1 MERPRAL
8 ISVWDKLGVVEFASS
23 LDSMGWGIV
32 STGGTAST
40 LRAAGIEVTDVSE
53 VTDHP
58 EIFDGRVKTLHPAIH
73 GGVLARRES
82 QEDMSK
88 LTELGYHAID
98 LVCVNLYPFKET
110 ASREPPAGI
119 EDLLEMIDIGGPT
132 MVRSAAKNHPNVIVA
147 TDPSQYQPILD
158 ALSEADGLPAGVAH
172 EMRKSLALDAFRATA
187 AYDNSVSRE
196 LERRFSDAE
205 VPGMINV
212 SSGVGSVLRY
222 GENPHQPAAF
232 YPHSGTASGLSAAD
246 QHVGKAL
253 SYNNYLDLDSALRL
267 SRSLSFSN
275 GTLPHSCVLIKH
287 TNPCGASVDSSQKSA
302 WEGAL
307 ASDPESAFGCVIA
320 FNRTVETNTAAAIG
334 DHFFECMIA
343 PGYDPDALE
352 ILTRKKNRRML
363 TLDPMGEYQTEARIR
378 QVEGGWLSQI
388 QGPDPIDWESSVC
401 VTQKKLDAREMD
413 LARFGSL
420 VIAEVQSNAI
430 VIVRSTE
437 TGMAIVVVGPGQ
449 TSRVEAV
456 RIAARRA
463 GDRANGAMM
472 ISDAFFPFRDG
483 IDESNEIGITSV
495 VQPGGSIRDD
505 EVIEAANEYGI
516 AMLFTGTRL
525 FSH

>member
-1 MERPRAL
+1 
-8 ISVWDKLGVVEFASS
+8 
-23 LDSMGWGIV
+23 MGWRVV
-32 STGGTAST
+32 STGGTAT
-40 LRAAGIEVTDVSE
+40 KLREAGIEVMEVSE
-53 VTDHP
+53 VTGHP
-58 EIFDGRVKTLHPAIH
+58 EIFDGRVKTLHPAVQAGI
-73 GGVLARRES
+73 LARRDS

-98 LVCVNLYPFKET
+98 LVCVNLYPFKAT
-110 ASREPPAGI
+110 ASRDPPASVAELI
-119 EDLLEMIDIGGPT
+119 EMIDIGGPT
-132 MVRSAAKNHPNVIVA
+132 MVRSAAKNHLGVIVA
-147 TDPSQYQPILD
+147 TDPTQYEPILA
-158 ALSEADGLPAGVAH
+158 ALSDADGLPAGVDH

-187 AYDNSVSRE
+187 AYENSVSSE
-196 LERRFSDAE
+196 LEDRFSELD
-205 VPGMINV
+205 VPGVINV
-212 SSGVGSVLRY
+212 SSGTGIALRY

-232 YPHSGTASGLSAAD
+232 YPPSGNASGLSAAV
-246 QHVGKAL
+246 QHGGKPL
-253 SYNNYLDLDSALRL
+253 SYNNYLDLDAALRL
-267 SRSLSFSN
+267 SRYLSGSLDPSLH
-275 GTLPHSCVLIKH
+275 TCVVIKH
-287 TNPCGASVDSSQKSA
+287 TNPCGASVDGSQISA
-302 WEGAL
+302 WENAL

-320 FNRTVETNTAAAIG
+320 LNRTVEASTAEAIG

-343 PGYDPDALE
+343 PGYETDALD
-352 ILTRKKNRRML
+352 ILSGMKNRRML
-363 TLDPMGEYQTEARIR
+363 SLDPMGEYQTEARIR

-388 QGPDPIDWESSVC
+388 QGPAPIDWESSEC
-401 VTQKKLDAREMD
+401 VTQQKLDQEGMD

-420 VIAEVQSNAI
+420 VISEVQSNSI
-430 VIVRSTE
+430 VIVRSTD
-437 TGMAIVVVGPGQ
+437 TGMATVGVGPGQ

-525 FSH
+525 FRH